1 MSLLVLDG
9 TEQNFTKLI
18 QLFAMEKKNFFF
30 YTLTQ
35 FKNELAWHQVIA
47 LGTGIS
53 VNKIKFLEN
62 SVIDDSQF
70 DLNGLKIRSVDLDW
84 EPYVSVSDCE
94 EPNVGCTVEGFT
106 VDMVDL
112 IATQLNFTYYS
123 TKVKSFNTFI
133 CIFLSAT
140 CTNISNI

>member
-9 TEQNFTKLI
+9 TGQNFTKLI
-18 QLFAMEKKNFFF
+18 QTFAMEKKNFFF
-30 YTLTQ
+30 YAVTTIE
-35 FKNELAWHQVIA
+35 NELTWHQVIA

-53 VNKIKFLEN
+53 VNRITFLEN
-62 SVIDDSQF
+62 SIIDDSYF

-94 EPNVGCTVEGFT
+94 EDNVGCTVKGFT

-112 IATQLNFTYYS
+112 IATQLNFTYNS
-123 TKVKSFNTFI
+123 TKVKSFHM
-133 CIFLSAT
+133 
-140 CTNISNI
+140 

>member
-1 MSLLVLDG
+1 M
-9 TEQNFTKLI
+9 TTFE
-18 QLFAMEKKNFFF
+18 
-30 YTLTQ
+30 
-35 FKNELAWHQVIA
+35 NELTWHQVIA

-53 VNKIKFLEN
+53 VNKITFLEN

-94 EPNVGCTVEGFT
+94 ENNEGCTVKGFT

-112 IATQLNFTYYS
+112 IATRLNFTYNS
-123 TKVKSFNTFI
+123 TKVKSFNM
-133 CIFLSAT
+133 
-140 CTNISNI
+140 